1 MKTRK
6 KPLNSTKASSK
17 SPPIIKEVGHAS
29 ASDSASELN
38 YPKTSEDD
46 EDVVGVGVGG
56 HPLNFR
62 SLQLDHR
69 SNSKGQ
75 LSPTNSNNAAV
86 ESAKKCIN
94 CGTNNSGNGSSS
106 PSSAAS
112 TTSTGKVSRHADMQ
126 GKLACKK
133 LIWKKGVNLLK
144 GPNHLPT

>member
-6 KPLNSTKASSK
+6 KTLNSTKASSK
-17 SPPIIKEVGHAS
+17 SPPIKETHAS

-46 EDVVGVGVGG
+46 EEVVVGVGGG

-75 LSPTNSNNAAV
+75 LSPTNSNNAV
-86 ESAKKCIN
+86 ESTKKCMN
-94 CGTNNSGNGSSS
+94 CNNSNGGTSS
-106 PSSAAS
+106 PSSAS
-112 TTSTGKVSRHADMQ
+112 TTSTGKVSHADIQ
-126 GKLACKK
+126 KKLAFKK
-133 LIWKKGVNLLK
+133 INREKGLQISKNS
-144 GPNHLPT
+144 

>member
-17 SPPIIKEVGHAS
+17 SPPIKETHAS

-46 EDVVGVGVGG
+46 EEVVVGVGGG

-75 LSPTNSNNAAV
+75 LSPTNSNNAV
-86 ESAKKCIN
+86 ESTKKCMN
-94 CGTNNSGNGSSS
+94 CTNNSSSSGGMSS
-106 PSSAAS
+106 PSSAS
-112 TTSTGKVSRHADMQ
+112 STSTGKVFFAIFFQ
-126 GKLACKK
+126 
-133 LIWKKGVNLLK
+133 V
-144 GPNHLPT
+144 